1 MGLTVVIT
9 VCIFFSLSWKS
20 VWPITSSLQE
30 RKQESDATRWKQ
42 KPNSAVDT
50 DLTVRGCRQ
59 YDSSC
64 CHRSFGTPQLVE
76 LKLIRTCF
84 SQHLHPAHTHTH
96 TLPVVDLP
104 IAVSV
109 EILEQL
115 LKLLLRQGD
124 TRLLQSH
131 SASLTQCSSR
141 REIDFNPLCIH
152 LYIVYLSC
160 KGPLTA
166 PTVPAN
172 TCAPC
177 RLSPLRAYWLPPLYP
192 LLIAS
197 PVSPTDCLPC
207 CSCWWSHL

>member
-1 MGLTVVIT
+1 MLPQKLWNTSTCRTEVDKNLLLTAPSPST
-9 VCIFFSLSWKS
+9 HS
-20 VWPITSSLQE
+20 
-30 RKQESDATRWKQ
+30 
-42 KPNSAVDT
+42 
-50 DLTVRGCRQ
+50 
-59 YDSSC
+59 
-64 CHRSFGTPQLVE
+64 
-76 LKLIRTCF
+76 
-84 SQHLHPAHTHTH
+84 HTH

-131 SASLTQCSSR
+131 SSSLTQCSSR
-141 REIDFNPLCIH
+141 REVDFNPLCIH
-152 LYIVYLSC
+152 LYIVYPSC

-166 PTVPAN
+166 PTVPAD

-197 PVSPTDCLPC
+197 PVSPNDCLLCVSYRLPSLFFLLIASPVSPTDCLPC